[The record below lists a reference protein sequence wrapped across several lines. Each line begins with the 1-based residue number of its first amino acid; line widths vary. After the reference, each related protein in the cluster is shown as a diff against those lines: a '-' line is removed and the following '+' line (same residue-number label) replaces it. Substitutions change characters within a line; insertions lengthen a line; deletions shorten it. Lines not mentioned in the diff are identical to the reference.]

1 MNKSEYSIQEL
12 IQRPVYIGDMR
23 VGVVVGERIHPNTD
37 RVKSMRI
44 QVEGTVAEEYMRKA
58 ADVAP
63 LGKDLVHSIRDDGG
77 IKLTKSIRE
86 LQRRWRNTIRVSEKL
101 YAPDELIDRAVIDSE
116 GIEVGIISGLVK
128 VKRTY
133 KGVQV
138 KVRTTVQRDLG
149 LGEFIKIPIC
159 SFQRTR
165 DSMDDIVLSRTMK
178 KLVNLPSYENI
189 NLGIFD
195 EDEWY

>member
-1 MNKSEYSIQEL
+1 
-12 IQRPVYIGDMR
+12 
-23 VGVVVGERIHPNTD
+23 
-37 RVKSMRI
+37 MRI
-44 QVEGTVAEEYMRKA
+44 QVEDNVAEEYMRKA

-77 IKLTKSIRE
+77 IKLSKSIRE

-101 YAPDELIDRAVIDSE
+101 YAPDELIDRAVIDSD
-116 GIEVGIISGLVK
+116 GTEVGIISDLVK

-133 KGVQV
+133 KGVEV
-138 KVRTTVQRDLG
+138 KVRATIQRDLG
-149 LGEFIKIPIC
+149 IGEFIKIPIC

-178 KLVNLPSYENI
+178 KLVKLPSYENI

-195 EDEWY
+195 DEE

>member
-1 MNKSEYSIQEL
+1 MSKNEYSIQEL

-37 RVKSMRI
+37 RVRSMRI
-44 QVEGTVAEEYMRKA
+44 QVEGEVAEEYMRKS
-58 ADVAP
+58 ADIAP

-86 LQRRWRNTIRVSEKL
+86 LQRRWRNTIRVSDKL
-101 YAPDELIDRAVIDSE
+101 YAPDELIDRAVIDSD
-116 GIEVGIISGLVK
+116 GVEVGIISDLVK

-133 KGVQV
+133 KGVEV
-138 KVRTTVQRDLG
+138 KVRSTVQRDLG
-149 LGEFIKIPIC
+149 IEEFIKIPIC

-178 KLVNLPSYENI
+178 KLINLPSYENI
-189 NLGIFD
+189 NLGIF
-195 EDEWY
+195 EDE